1 MLIFFLGVAAGL
13 SLGAAMW
20 ALWSLGY
27 DQGRRDEQEQGREQG
42 NTTSHDIT

>member
-27 DQGRRDEQEQGREQG
+27 DQGRRDEQGREQG

>member
-27 DQGRRDEQEQGREQG
+27 DQGRRDEQGREH

>member
-13 SLGAAMW
+13 ALGVAMW

-27 DQGRRDEQEQGREQG
+27 DQGRRDEHEQGRESNITSR
-42 NTTSHDIT
+42 NTE

>member
-27 DQGRRDEQEQGREQG
+27 DQGRRDEQEQGREH